1 MWLILHIYFNED
13 GNCICLDIDECSL
26 SLDNCHDNAIC
37 KNTHGSFLCTC
48 DTGYTGNGTFCRG
61 KREEL
66 NFLKFL
72 YRNFTKIFV
81 K

>member
-1 MWLILHIYFNED
+1 
-13 GNCICLDIDECSL
+13 
-26 SLDNCHDNAIC
+26 
-37 KNTHGSFLCTC
+37 LCTC

-61 KREEL
+61 KREGL

-72 YRNFTKIFV
+72 YINFTKIFV